1 VHRNKRKRVYLE
13 DEELIRAFA
22 AITDEKTMR
31 NFFHEIFTP
40 AEIHDFSL
48 RWQLMKML
56 KQGVPQ
62 RKIASR
68 LRISLCKITRG
79 SKVLKDPNAV
89 THRYLS
95 ITTKRRSNE

>member
-1 VHRNKRKRVYLE
+1 MHRNKKRKAYLQ
-13 DEELIRAFA
+13 DEELIRAFVS
-22 AITDEKTMR
+22 ITDEESMR
-31 NFFHEIFTP
+31 KFFREIFTP

-95 ITTKRRSNE
+95 ISTKKEVK